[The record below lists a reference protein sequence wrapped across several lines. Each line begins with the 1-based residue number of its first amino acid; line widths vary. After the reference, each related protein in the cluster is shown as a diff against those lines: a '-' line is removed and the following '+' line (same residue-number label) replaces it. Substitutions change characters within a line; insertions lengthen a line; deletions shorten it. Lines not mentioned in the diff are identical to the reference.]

1 MHTEVEP
8 QVIVIPPGQQ
18 LALVDDDEVDRMIVT
33 RVLEMSGL
41 DNPVLEFSSAASF
54 LAYVEENLGR
64 GGVDVSLVLM
74 DINMPGMSGL
84 EALRILRSRP
94 EAAQPPIVVMLTSS
108 EAAQD
113 MRRAKELGAS
123 DCLVKQ
129 SGLEHFVAAIDA
141 TFTNSAPTPE

>member
-33 RVLEMSGL
+33 RVLEMAGL